1 MLASPLRGS
10 IAVRRGRGV
19 TTTKR
24 SHIGRAG
31 DHAVMAEF
39 LLRGWNVAIP
49 EVDVG
54 DDIFVVDDNADR
66 VIRVQVK
73 TAERVQSSG
82 DGVRAIY
89 AGISLAQI
97 WSGTLPFFYVF
108 VLRHAGRWEFVVMS
122 RERLRDLRATVETE
136 ALAAAGAA
144 KPGTKPK
151 ATRPAAGAPSTR
163 QGALSLA
170 FVFTASEVSLWGRSI
185 QTYRNDWSAFPEI
198 TSGPGATSRGA
209 RSSASATP
217 RRRPARRA
225 PRG

>member
-1 MLASPLRGS
+1 MTASVPSEASEGM
-10 IAVRRGRGV
+10 

-73 TAERVQSSG
+73 TAERVQPAG
-82 DGVRAIY
+82 GGVRAVY
-89 AGISLAQI
+89 AGIPLTRF
-97 WSGTLPFFYVF
+97 WGGTLAFFYVF
-108 VLRHAGRWEFVVMS
+108 VLRHAGRWEFVVID
-122 RERLRDLRATVETE
+122 RRTLRDERS
-136 ALAAAGAA
+136 AAEESGEE
-144 KPGTKPK
+144 G
-151 ATRPAAGAPSTR
+151 ATRGRGGRPKRTATNSAVDTKAL
-163 QGALSLA
+163 LSLA
-170 FVFTASEVSLWGRSI
+170 LYFTPSHMTLWGRSV
-185 QTYRNDWSAFPEI
+185 QAHRNNWSAFPEI
-198 TSGPGATSRGA
+198 NAGPGATSRGA

-217 RRRPARRA
+217 RPRPRSRA
-225 PRG
+225 PRRLTQ